1 MAFEITSLKFK
12 DTTDLVLLHP
22 IDQSELIDDKGKKVI
37 ITVYGKSSKEFR
49 NAASALSN
57 RTLNRG
63 KQGEEQARAALI
75 NFLTKCTASVSNL
88 TINGNEVK
96 TESDIREMY
105 EDESLSWIRDQ
116 VNAAITDESNFL

>member
-88 TINGNEVK
+88 TINDNEVK